1 MSLLADPN
9 YRMIEPRNRFLF
21 FGLSGSIILHIL
33 FVVAYMW
40 TPEYNFTPP
49 VQAAPIM
56 VSIVG
61 PLAASKQKSEDTDLG
76 EPQQEII
83 QQTVQEM
90 ITPDPSY
97 APKAPTPQLVKGK
110 KTSPFLAP
118 EKPKKDR
125 QKIQE
130 KPVKAE
136 IDKIKPIKPK
146 PKPKRPEPKIVKDI
160 AKEYPEQK
168 LQTIMQKAQSKQNI
182 AAQKTA
188 DAASALRKGQLSENG
203 RMARVNWQQTL
214 HAHLEKQKKY
224 PRKAKRM
231 KQRGTP
237 VIRFTMDRKGHVL
250 DVVLVKS
257 SGTSSLDKEAIDLVY
272 RAQPLTKPP
281 STIAGNKLSLTL
293 PINFTF

>member
-21 FGLSGSIILHIL
+21 FGLSGSIILHIS

-83 QQTVQEM
+83 QQTVQKM
-90 ITPDPSY
+90 ITPDPSS

-110 KTSPFLAP
+110 KTSPFFGSRKNL
-118 EKPKKDR
+118 KKDR
-125 QKIQE
+125 QKIQA

-146 PKPKRPEPKIVKDI
+146 PKRPEPKIVKAI

-224 PRKAKRM
+224 P
-231 KQRGTP
+231 T
-237 VIRFTMDRKGHVL
+237 
-250 DVVLVKS
+250 KS
-257 SGTSSLDKEAIDLVY
+257 KNE
-272 RAQPLTKPP
+272 
-281 STIAGNKLSLTL
+281 
-293 PINFTF
+293 